1 MLNNFKSFKHS
12 RRLGLNLLNNP
23 KFAKQALSFI
33 NTKRWE
39 IFQKPARTT
48 SGLLWTSK
56 YFYGSKLALQQ
67 NYLAFFK
74 RKEKQASF
82 FQITKTLDSSLYIA
96 RFFKTIRHC
105 RLAIQLGFVLV
116 NGKTITKADFVLVE
130 GDLVS
135 VKADLLPPLL
145 HYWKNS
151 FFFSTYKDVKVFCQL
166 PNCLE
171 ISYATGSFCFCFKQ
185 SLFGQLAQRK
195 SISFTQKKLVVQVRY
210 CLT

>member
-1 MLNNFKSFKHS
+1 MLNNFKSFKYS
-12 RRLGLNLLNNP
+12 RSLGLNLLNNP
-23 KFAKQALSFI
+23 KFAKQAISFI
-33 NTKRWE
+33 KTKKWE
-39 IFQKPARTT
+39 TFQKPIRTI

-56 YFYGSKLALQQ
+56 YFYGNKLALQQ

-74 RKEKQASF
+74 RKEKQAPF
-82 FQITKTLDSSLYIA
+82 FQITKKLDSSLYIA
-96 RFFKTIRHC
+96 RFFKTIRQS

-116 NGKTITKADFVLVE
+116 NGKTITKADFVLKE

-135 VKADLLPPLL
+135 VKADLLPALFN
-145 HYWKNS
+145 YWKNS

-166 PNCLE
+166 PNFLE
-171 ISYATGSFCFCFKQ
+171 ISYTTGSFCFCFKY